1 LAKAGPLTAL
11 SREINPKSTAGYP
24 AVGVQASACP
34 PASHPKSTEHSDG
47 GAIRFA
53 NAQFKSIL
61 SFSKSTV
68 DLHSQPLIWVEKQSA
83 NAKFG
88 CCPHVFSPIT
98 TQQWR
103 RTGQKPTDTGQ
114 KTFVTTVDSGC
125 DDYYELL
132 QSFSLMSIWTKSF
145 SAKRAIK
152 LLLICVAIFYMA
164 ICLFM
169 YLIQRSLLYVPRV
182 YDSASVDQRAKSEG
196 LVRWTDASGSNI
208 GFKRLATQQP
218 SQGIVMITYGN
229 GSIATDC
236 AHYADD
242 IQNIT
247 NFDVYIL
254 EYPGYEDRPGAPTQ
268 ASLFAAAAEAL
279 QTLPANKPLYLVG
292 ESLGT
297 GVASWLAGT
306 FTNRI
311 AGVILISPFSSVAD
325 VAQHRYPILP
335 VRLLI
340 EDPFK
345 SRDYLMN
352 YHGKVGITVDGR
364 DTVVPEKFGL
374 RLYNGYN
381 GPKKLWEYP
390 NGGHCEI
397 YVPHAKFWKEAVEF
411 WQTN

>member
-1 LAKAGPLTAL
+1 MRPHPNNPK
-11 SREINPKSTAGYP
+11 PKST
-24 AVGVQASACP
+24 VGSP
-34 PASHPKSTEHSDG
+34 
-47 GAIRFA
+47 
-53 NAQFKSIL
+53 
-61 SFSKSTV
+61 KSTV
-68 DLHSQPLIWVEKQSA
+68 DLRSQPLIWVEKRSA
-83 NAKFG
+83 KANFG
-88 CCPHVFSPIT
+88 CCPHVYSPIT
-98 TQQWR
+98 TRELWNA
-103 RTGQKPTDTGQ
+103 GQKPTEADQ
-114 KTFVTTVDSGC
+114 KTFTTTVDSGC

-132 QSFSLMSIWTKSF
+132 QSFSFMSVSAKSF

-152 LLLICVAIFYMA
+152 LLLICVAIFYLGICVFMA
-164 ICLFM
+164 
-169 YLIQRSLLYVPRV
+169 LIQRSLLYLPRV
-182 YDSASVDQRAKSEG
+182 YDSARVDQRAKSEG
-196 LVRWTDASGSNI
+196 LVRWTDAHGSNI
-208 GFKRLATQQP
+208 GFKRLALQQP
-218 SQGIVMITYGN
+218 SQGSVMVTYGN

-247 NFDVYIL
+247 NFDIYIL
-254 EYPGYEDRPGAPTQ
+254 EYPGYEDRPGTPTQ
-268 ASLFAAAAEAL
+268 ASLFAAASEAL

-297 GVASWLAGT
+297 GVASYLAGT

-311 AGVILISPFSSVAD
+311 AGLVLISPFNSVAD
-325 VAQHRYPILP
+325 VAQYRYPLLP
-335 VRLLI
+335 IRLLI
-340 EDPFK
+340 EDPFE
-345 SRDYLMN
+345 SQDYLMN

-374 RLYNGYN
+374 RLYHGYA